1 MVNVTIYSSTMD
13 PMGYGNHMCFPW
25 FMLVYRSVP
34 NHPTVFGDIFLGPF
48 CQSLSLSPK
57 SPIFSQ
63 KPQVGTCFPVRYI
76 ITSPGLKNYQ
86 DPSFFVAGEDAA
98 GLATTTLVLPNLR
111 DPDFLTLLM
120 FLGRPRSRHWSG
132 YVFSTNLGTSSHLN
146 IYCGNISYVLWYLL
160 VGSLWS

>member
-1 MVNVTIYSSTMD
+1 MIYDDLPIILMEIIHFATLNHKRVSSK
-13 PMGYGNHMCFPW
+13 
-25 FMLVYRSVP
+25 
-34 NHPTVFGDIFLGPF
+34 FLLLKFHSIPLYKF

-146 IYCGNISYVLWYLL
+146 IYCGNISYVL
-160 VGSLWS
+160 